1 MNDFVHAL
9 LSSLKM
15 AEVIAPQISSVIS
28 ILSNS
33 GCQIIRKIEFDY
45 NLIEVKPQGCCFNI
59 EMKKFVHNPLLE
71 SSVGKVSPRAYVS
84 YTYEE
89 SKKPD
94 PKPFIESVCN
104 SFPDEGERRRFLRK
118 YYQILL
124 HGKFPQKTTKLCV
137 VGPSD
142 SGKRHGFLLFKVFS
156 QCQELLV
163 LQEKNTFQ
171 HILLNPS
178 HRLCSLT
185 NGLRTLC
192 VQKTQRKCFREA
204 FRSCSKKTKKQANVS
219 INLAF
224 I

>member
-1 MNDFVHAL
+1 MNDLDYRLHDGEVYRKVPQAKFTFVRSSSVNDFVHAL
-9 LSSLKM
+9 LSNPKM

-33 GCQIIRKIEFDY
+33 GCQIIRQIEFDY
-45 NLIEVKPQGCCFNI
+45 NLVEVKPQGCCFNI
-59 EMKKFVHNPLLE
+59 ELKKFVHNPLLE

-89 SKKPD
+89 SRKPD

-104 SFPDEGERRRFLRK
+104 SFPGEVERRQFLRK

-142 SGKRHGFLLFKVFS
+142 SGKTSWFS
-156 QCQELLV
+156 P
-163 LQEKNTFQ
+163 F
-171 HILLNPS
+171 
-178 HRLCSLT
+178 
-185 NGLRTLC
+185 
-192 VQKTQRKCFREA
+192 
-204 FRSCSKKTKKQANVS
+204 
-219 INLAF
+219 
-224 I
+224 